1 MSSADTLD
9 GSYTLKH
16 LLLIRDANQS
26 PIGIIRPAFQNVYSQ
41 KLKRGLGIC
50 PTETLRPSLA
60 KAWSIQFHL
69 TENVMRIVALTVI
82 RLNCIVAFFS
92 QCMVIVYSLLLAFL
106 QGRKKLTNVFVN
118 TSTENWELNR
128 SLPTIWNQSSLL
140 VDK

>member
-1 MSSADTLD
+1 
-9 GSYTLKH
+9 
-16 LLLIRDANQS
+16 
-26 PIGIIRPAFQNVYSQ
+26 
-41 KLKRGLGIC
+41 
-50 PTETLRPSLA
+50 
-60 KAWSIQFHL
+60 
-69 TENVMRIVALTVI
+69 MRIVALTVI